1 MYCGADWLWGQ
12 CHLLFGGYRV
22 LSRGIKGSGREVDRS
37 PAYSAEVKNTSAEVK
52 NTWSCTS
59 APPLFLHGVD
69 RHNFTFHHFYQ
80 SGEY

>member
-22 LSRGIKGSGREVDRS
+22 LFRGVKQSGCEFDRS
-37 PAYSAEVKNTSAEVK
+37 PAYSAEVK

-59 APPLFLHGVD
+59 APPLLLHGVD